1 LVTGESILAVFS
13 SKFSIV
19 AVFFVRSILPIGVVC
34 SWQCRRQQITPGEQT
49 DHGIFGNFVQI
60 DVGSNDGSHGSGD
73 RLSPE
78 FSVGRSR
85 VGRLLI
91 CGFGKIVCEAFRLEM
106 NFSSDA

>member
-49 DHGIFGNFVQI
+49 DHGIFGSFVQI
-60 DVGSNDGSHGSGD
+60 DVGSNDGSHGQVTACPVTAALTS
-73 RLSPE
+73 LWS
-78 FSVGRSR
+78 
-85 VGRLLI
+85 
-91 CGFGKIVCEAFRLEM
+91 FGATDGCDLVWSM
-106 NFSSDA
+106 V